1 MNAKEPLVR
10 MVNISKSFGTVQALK
25 NVDFEVDYQE
35 VMGLVGDNGAGKS
48 TLIKI
53 LTGVFPPDTGE
64 IYFEGKKVEIRS
76 PREARA
82 LGIETVYQDLAL
94 IPLMSISRNFF
105 LGREPVVKF
114 GPFKFLDKR
123 KMDWTVREVLSEI
136 GIRVRSPDEPVA
148 VLSGGERQ
156 SVAIGRALH
165 FGAKLLIL
173 DEPTSALS
181 VRETHKV
188 LDFILEAKD
197 RGLSII
203 FITHNIYHVYSVA
216 DRFTILEHGRKV
228 ATFRKDEVSAEE
240 IIEIVRSGYK
250 EANEGKSETRAHR
263 GRQDWDAPR
272 RKHRPLHP

>member
-1 MNAKEPLVR
+1 MKTAEPLVK

-25 NVDFEVDYQE
+25 NVDFDVGYQE

-64 IYFEGKKVEIRS
+64 IYFEGRKVDIRS
-76 PREARA
+76 PKEARD

-105 LGREPVVKF
+105 LGREPVVRV

-123 KMDWTVREVLSEI
+123 RMDHTVQEVLSEI

-148 VLSGGERQ
+148 ILSGGERQ
-156 SVAIGRALH
+156 SVAIGRAVR

-188 LDFILEAKD
+188 LDYILEAKE

-216 DRFTILEHGRKV
+216 DRFTILEHGHKV
-228 ATFRKDEVSAEE
+228 AEFRKDEVSAEE
-240 IIEIVRSGYK
+240 IIEIIRSGYK
-250 EANEGKSETRAHR
+250 GEDDGAA
-263 GRQDWDAPR
+263 
-272 RKHRPLHP
+272 

>member
-1 MNAKEPLVR
+1 MTTQDALVR
-10 MVNISKSFGTVQALK
+10 MVGISKSFGSVQALK
-25 NVDFEVDYQE
+25 NVDFDVGYQE

-64 IYFEGKKVEIRS
+64 IYFEGKRVVIRS
-76 PREARA
+76 PKEAREM
-82 LGIETVYQDLAL
+82 GIETVYQDLAL

-105 LGREPVVKF
+105 LGREPVTQLGLF
-114 GPFKFLDKR
+114 RFLDKR
-123 KMDWTVREVLSEI
+123 KMDRTVREVLSQI
-136 GIRVRSPDEPVA
+136 GIRVRSPEEPVA

-181 VRETHKV
+181 VRETQKV
-188 LDFILEAKD
+188 LDFIREAKD

-216 DRFTILEHGRKV
+216 DRFTVLEHGRKI
-228 ATFRKDEVSAEE
+228 ATLRKDEVSAED
-240 IIEIVRSGYK
+240 IIEIVKSGCK
-250 EANEGKSETRAHR
+250 G
-263 GRQDWDAPR
+263 G
-272 RKHRPLHP
+272 

>member
-1 MNAKEPLVR
+1 MKGSGPLVR
-10 MVNISKSFGTVQALK
+10 MVKISKSFGTVQALK
-25 NVDFEVDYQE
+25 DVDFEVGYQE

-53 LTGVFPPDTGE
+53 LTGVFPPDSGE
-64 IYFEGKKVEIRS
+64 IYFEGKRVNIRS
-76 PREARA
+76 PREARD

-105 LGREPVVKF
+105 LGREPTVRV
-114 GPFKFLDKR
+114 GPLRFLDKR
-123 KMDWTVREVLSEI
+123 RMDRTVREVLSEI
-136 GIRVRSPDEPVA
+136 GIKVRSPDEPVA

-156 SVAIGRALH
+156 SVAIGRAVH

-188 LDFILEAKD
+188 LDYILEAKE

-228 ATFRKDEVSAEE
+228 AEFRKEEVSAEE
-240 IIEIVRSGYK
+240 IIEIIRSGYQ
-250 EANEGKSETRAHR
+250 EPEG
-263 GRQDWDAPR
+263 
-272 RKHRPLHP
+272 

>member
-1 MNAKEPLVR
+1 MSAQEPLVR

-25 NVDFEVDYQE
+25 SVDFEVDYQE
-35 VMGLVGDNGAGKS
+35 VMGLVGDNGAGKT

-53 LTGVFPPDTGE
+53 LTGVFPPDSGE
-64 IYFEGKKVEIRS
+64 IYFEGKKVNIRS
-76 PREARA
+76 PKEARD

-105 LGREPVVKF
+105 LGREPVVRV

-123 KMDWTVREVLSEI
+123 RMDYTVQEVLSEI

-188 LDFILEAKD
+188 LDFILEAKE

-216 DRFTILEHGRKV
+216 DRFTVLEHGHKV
-228 ATFRKDEVSAEE
+228 ATFRKNEVSAED
-240 IIEIVRSGYK
+240 IIEIIRSGYK
-250 EANEGKSETRAHR
+250 EAK
-263 GRQDWDAPR
+263 
-272 RKHRPLHP
+272 

>member
-1 MNAKEPLVR
+1 MNNPEPLVR
-10 MVNISKSFGTVQALK
+10 MVNISKNFGTVQALK
-25 NVDFEVDYQE
+25 NVDFDVGYQE
-35 VMGLVGDNGAGKS
+35 VIGLVGDNGAGKS

-76 PREARA
+76 PKEARD

-105 LGREPVVKF
+105 LGREPVVQV
-114 GPFKFLDKR
+114 GPFRFMDKR
-123 KMDWTVREVLSEI
+123 KMDATVKKVLSEI
-136 GIRVRSPDEPVA
+136 GINVRSPEEPVA
-148 VLSGGERQ
+148 ILSGGERQ

-188 LDFILEAKD
+188 LDFILEAKE

-228 ATFRKDEVSAEE
+228 ATFKRTEVSAED
-240 IIEIVRSGYK
+240 IIEIIRSGYK
-250 EANEGKSETRAHR
+250 EGKC
-263 GRQDWDAPR
+263 QQ
-272 RKHRPLHP
+272 

>member
-1 MNAKEPLVR
+1 MGTPVSTPAPLVR

-25 NVDFEVDYQE
+25 NVDFEVGYRE

-53 LTGVFPPDTGE
+53 LTGVFPPDAGE
-64 IYFEGKKVEIRS
+64 IYFEGRRVNIRS
-76 PREARA
+76 PKEAREM
-82 LGIETVYQDLAL
+82 GIETVYQDLAL
-94 IPLMSISRNFF
+94 IPLLDISRNFF
-105 LGREPVVKF
+105 LGREPVLRL
-114 GPFKFLDKR
+114 GPFRFLDKR
-123 KMDWTVREVLSEI
+123 KMDQTVRDVLSGI
-136 GIRVRSPDEPVA
+136 GIQVRSPHDPVA

-181 VRETHKV
+181 VRETHRV

-197 RGLSII
+197 RGLSIV

-216 DRFTILEHGRKV
+216 DRFTVLEHGRNV
-228 ATFRKDEVSAEE
+228 ARLRKDEVTAET
-240 IIEIVRSGYK
+240 IIEIVKSGYK
-250 EANEGKSETRAHR
+250 EGPCDTLS
-263 GRQDWDAPR
+263 
-272 RKHRPLHP
+272 

>member
-1 MNAKEPLVR
+1 MNNPEPLVR
-10 MVNISKSFGTVQALK
+10 MVNISKNFGTVQALK
-25 NVDFEVDYQE
+25 NVDFDVGYQE

-76 PREARA
+76 PKEARD

-105 LGREPVVKF
+105 LGREPVVQV
-114 GPFKFLDKR
+114 GPFRFMDKR
-123 KMDWTVREVLSEI
+123 KMDATVKKVLSEI
-136 GIRVRSPDEPVA
+136 GINVRSPEEPVA
-148 VLSGGERQ
+148 ILSGGERQ

-188 LDFILEAKD
+188 LDFILEAKE

-228 ATFRKDEVSAEE
+228 ATFKRTEVSAQD
-240 IIEIVRSGYK
+240 IIEIIRSGYK
-250 EANEGKSETRAHR
+250 EGKC
-263 GRQDWDAPR
+263 QQ
-272 RKHRPLHP
+272 

>member
-1 MNAKEPLVR
+1 
-10 MVNISKSFGTVQALK
+10 MVNISKNFGTVQALK
-25 NVDFEVDYQE
+25 NVDFDVGYQE

-76 PREARA
+76 PKEARD

-105 LGREPVVKF
+105 LGREPVVQV
-114 GPFKFLDKR
+114 GPFRFMDKR
-123 KMDWTVREVLSEI
+123 KMDATVKKVLSEI
-136 GIRVRSPDEPVA
+136 GINVRSPEEPVA
-148 VLSGGERQ
+148 ILSGGERQ

-188 LDFILEAKD
+188 LDFILEAKE

-228 ATFRKDEVSAEE
+228 ATFKRTEVSAED
-240 IIEIVRSGYK
+240 IIEIIRSGYK
-250 EANEGKSETRAHR
+250 EGKC
-263 GRQDWDAPR
+263 QQ
-272 RKHRPLHP
+272 

>member
-1 MNAKEPLVR
+1 MSDREPLVQ

-25 NVDFEVDYQE
+25 NVDFDVGYQE

-48 TLIKI
+48 TLIKV

-64 IYFEGKKVEIRS
+64 IYFEGKRVEIHS
-76 PREARA
+76 PKEARA

-105 LGREPVVKF
+105 LGREPVVQV
-114 GPFKFLDKR
+114 GPFRFMDKR
-123 KMDWTVREVLSEI
+123 EMDAIVRKVLSEI
-136 GIRVRSPDEPVA
+136 GINVRSPEEPVA
-148 VLSGGERQ
+148 ILSGGERQ

-173 DEPTSALS
+173 DEPTSSLS

-188 LDFILEAKD
+188 LDFILEAKE

-228 ATFRKDEVSAEE
+228 ATFKKAEVSAED
-240 IIEIVRSGYK
+240 IIEIIRSGYK
-250 EANEGKSETRAHR
+250 EGKC
-263 GRQDWDAPR
+263 RQ
-272 RKHRPLHP
+272 

>member
-1 MNAKEPLVR
+1 MVR
-10 MVNISKSFGTVQALK
+10 MVKISKSFGTVQALK
-25 NVDFEVDYQE
+25 DVDFEVGYQE

-53 LTGVFPPDTGE
+53 LTGVFPPDSGE
-64 IYFEGKKVEIRS
+64 IYFEGKRVNIRS
-76 PREARA
+76 PREARD

-105 LGREPVVKF
+105 LGREPTVRV
-114 GPFKFLDKR
+114 GPLRFLDKR
-123 KMDWTVREVLSEI
+123 RMDRTVREVLSEI
-136 GIRVRSPDEPVA
+136 GIKVRSPDEPVA

-156 SVAIGRALH
+156 SVAIGRAVH

-188 LDFILEAKD
+188 LDYILEAKE

-228 ATFRKDEVSAEE
+228 AEFRKEEVSAEE
-240 IIEIVRSGYK
+240 IIEIIRSGYQ
-250 EANEGKSETRAHR
+250 EPEG
-263 GRQDWDAPR
+263 
-272 RKHRPLHP
+272 